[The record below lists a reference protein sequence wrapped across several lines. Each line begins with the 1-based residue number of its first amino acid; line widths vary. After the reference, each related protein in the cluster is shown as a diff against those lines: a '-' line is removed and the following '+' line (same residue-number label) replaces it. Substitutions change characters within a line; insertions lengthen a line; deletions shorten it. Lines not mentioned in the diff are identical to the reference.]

1 MGQLTTQRTPTCD
14 RLKVSE
20 FVVQPSDEV
29 GKAIGTEIIRDS
41 VRCQNG
47 DVNLGAFEA
56 ARSPDT
62 TTAKGLSLVGKPGSS
77 RVLHPLDD
85 SLNSNG
91 HHAVAKRS
99 QIGPPAGMSQRKQ
112 ASCGTVSA
120 VERCDLFKPERL
132 DPADE
137 VIY

>member
-47 DVNLGAFEA
+47 NINLGAFEA
-56 ARSPDT
+56 ACCPDT
-62 TTAKGLSLVGKPGSS
+62 TTAKGLSLVGKAGSS

-91 HHAVAKRS
+91 DHAIAKRS

>member
-56 ARSPDT
+56 ARGPDT
-62 TTAKGLSLVGKPGSS
+62 TTAKGTES
-77 RVLHPLDD
+77 RWKTRILE
-85 SLNSNG
+85 G
-91 HHAVAKRS
+91 A
-99 QIGPPAGMSQRKQ
+99 PPAR
-112 ASCGTVSA
+112 
-120 VERCDLFKPERL
+120 
-132 DPADE
+132 
-137 VIY
+137 